1 MKPPNLS
8 TLIAAGEN
16 LHVEFKQWPVQPD
29 DLAAAIVAFAN
40 TDGGQLILG
49 VDDHGQVIG
58 IAEGDRDRVAQTVDN
73 VAFHNIHPPATVVL
87 ETTTDL
93 QGRVVLI
100 AQIPKGSQRPYRT
113 NCGVYYIRTASGRR
127 QASREELLR
136 LFQASESL
144 YYDETPMLATS
155 LSDIEAQAQA
165 DILDFAQQ
173 RGVDVAA
180 VDPQRLL
187 LNWKLLAQNGD
198 HFSLTVAGVLFL
210 ARGPQQWLPTAY
222 VTALRIPGTDI
233 SVAPSDQKRIEG
245 RVLAMLEDTTRFLEI
260 HLPRPHHIQRLSSE
274 VISEL
279 PTEVFREALVNAV
292 AHRDYTISAPIRIL
306 IFEDRIEIRTPG
318 TLPNTV
324 TLESLPFGIHVLR
337 NPMMYN
343 MLLRVGLVT
352 DVGSGIPRMMRLVR
366 QATGRELTFRLE
378 GNEFVLAL
386 PRKVRELISAGS
398 EMPSPGWEKGEG
410 EGD

>member
-1 MKPPNLS
+1 MASVEFS
-8 TLIAAGEN
+8 TLIAQGEN

-58 IAEGDRDRVAQTVDN
+58 IAEGDRDRTAQTVDN

-87 ETTTDL
+87 ETTTDP

-113 NCGVYYIRTASGRR
+113 NRGVYYIRTASGRR

-144 YYDETPMLATS
+144 YYDETPVLSTS
-155 LSDIEAQAQA
+155 QIDIESQAQA
-165 DILDFAQQ
+165 DILELARQ

-180 VDPQRLL
+180 IDPQRLF
-187 LNWKLLAQNGD
+187 LNWKLLAQGD
-198 HFSLTVAGVLFL
+198 GQFSLTVAGVLFL
-210 ARGPQQWLPTAY
+210 ACSPQQWLPTAY

-245 RVLAMLEDTTRFLEI
+245 RVLAMLEDTKRFLEI
-260 HLPRPHHIQRLSSE
+260 HLPRPHHIQGLAPE
-274 VISEL
+274 VTPEL
-279 PTEVFREALVNAV
+279 PAEVLREALVNAV
-292 AHRDYTISAPIRIL
+292 AHRDYTISAPMRVL
-306 IFEDRIEIRTPG
+306 VFDDRIEIRTPG

-352 DVGSGIPRMMRLVR
+352 DASSGIPRMIRLVR
-366 QATGRELTFRLE
+366 QATGHEPTFRQE
-378 GNEFVLAL
+378 GNEFVLGL
-386 PRKVRELISAGS
+386 PRRNSS
-398 EMPSPGWEKGEG
+398 N
-410 EGD
+410 

>member
-1 MKPPNLS
+1 MRTSDLS
-8 TLIAAGEN
+8 TLLAHGEN

-58 IAEGDRDRVAQTVDN
+58 ITDSDRDRLAQTVDN

-87 ETTTDL
+87 ETMIDP

-113 NCGVYYIRTASGRR
+113 NRGVYYIRTASGRR

-144 YYDETPMLATS
+144 YYDETPVLSTS
-155 LSDIEAQAQA
+155 QVDIEAQTQA
-165 DILDFAQQ
+165 DILELAKQ

-180 VDPQRLL
+180 IDPQRLL
-187 LNWKLLAQNGD
+187 RNWKLLAQSDGQ
-198 HFSLTVAGVLFL
+198 FSLTVAGVLFL
-210 ARGPQQWLPTAY
+210 ARNPQHWLPTAY
-222 VTALRIPGTDI
+222 ITALRIPGSDI
-233 SVAPSDQKRIEG
+233 SIAPSDQKHIEG
-245 RVLAMLEDTTRFLEI
+245 RLLTLLEDAKRFLEI
-260 HLPRPHHIQRLSSE
+260 HLPRPHYIQGLAPE
-274 VISEL
+274 VTPEL
-279 PTEVFREALVNAV
+279 PTEVLREALVNAV
-292 AHRDYTISAPIRIL
+292 AHRDYTISAPIRV
-306 IFEDRIEIRTPG
+306 FVFDDRIEIRTPG

-324 TLESLPFGIHVLR
+324 TVESLPFGIHVLR
-337 NPMMYN
+337 NPMIYN

-352 DVGSGIPRMMRLVR
+352 DAGSGVPRMIRLVR
-366 QATGRELTFRLE
+366 QATGQEPTFRQE
-378 GNEFVLAL
+378 GNEFVLGL
-386 PRKVRELISAGS
+386 PRQIPARR
-398 EMPSPGWEKGEG
+398 
-410 EGD
+410 